1 MRTKIIL
8 LFSACLLLA
17 GTARAQ
23 WVVSDPGNLAQGII
37 NASKNIIHTSKTATN
52 MVANFQE
59 TVKIYEQGK
68 KYYDALKSVNNLVKD
83 GIKVK
88 NTILMIGEISDI
100 YVTNFQLMLRDENY
114 TAEELSAIAFGYTKL
129 LEESNNVLKEMKEVV
144 NITTLSMTDK
154 ERMDVVDRCYNR
166 VRNYRNLVMYYTNK
180 NISVSYLRSRKK
192 NDMDRVLA
200 LYGSRSERYW

>member
-1 MRTKIIL
+1 MKQRIIL

-37 NASKNIIHTSKTATN
+37 NASKNIIHTSKTAAN
-52 MVANFQE
+52 MVSNFQE

-83 GIKVK
+83 AIKVR
-88 NTILMIGEISDI
+88 NTILLIGDISDI

-114 TAEELSAIAFGYTKL
+114 TPEELSAIAFGYTKL
-129 LEESNNVLKEMKEVV
+129 LEESNNVLKEMKDVV
-144 NITTLSMTDK
+144 NITTLQMTDK

-166 VRNYRNLVMYYTNK
+166 VRRYRNLVMYYTNK

-192 NDMDRVLA
+192 NDMDRVLS
-200 LYGSRSERYW
+200 LYGSRNERYW

>member
-1 MRTKIIL
+1 MKTRIIL

-37 NASKNIIHTSKTATN
+37 NASKNIIHTSKTAAN
-52 MVANFQE
+52 MVSNFQE

-83 GIKVK
+83 ARKVREV
-88 NTILMIGEISDI
+88 ILMVGEVSDI
-100 YVTNFQLMLRDENY
+100 YVNSFQKMLRDENY
-114 TAEELSAIAFGYTKL
+114 TPEELSAIAFGYTKL
-129 LEESNNVLKEMKEVV
+129 LEESNGVLTEMKDVV

-154 ERMDVVDRCYNR
+154 ERMDVVDRCYNSMKC
-166 VRNYRNLVMYYTNK
+166 YRNLVMYYTNK
-180 NISVSYLRSRKK
+180 NISVSYLREKKK

-200 LYGSRSERYW
+200 LYGNGSERYW

>member
-1 MRTKIIL
+1 MRTRIIL
-8 LFSACLLLA
+8 LFSTCLLLA

-52 MVANFQE
+52 MVSNFQE

-83 GIKVK
+83 AVKVK

-114 TAEELSAIAFGYTKL
+114 TPEELSAIAFGYTKL
-129 LEESNNVLKEMKEVV
+129 LEESNDVLKEMKDVV

-192 NDMDRVLA
+192 NDMDRVMA
-200 LYGSRSERYW
+200 LYGSRNERYW

>member
-8 LFSACLLLA
+8 LLSACLLLA

-37 NASKNIIHTSKTATN
+37 NASKNIIHTSKTAAN
-52 MVANFQE
+52 MVNNFQE

-180 NISVSYLRSRKK
+180 NISVSYLRAKKK

>member
-1 MRTKIIL
+1 MKRRIIL

-37 NASKNIIHTSKTATN
+37 NASKNIIHTSKTAAN
-52 MVANFQE
+52 MVSNFQE

-83 GIKVK
+83 AIKVR
-88 NTILMIGEISDI
+88 NTILLIGDISDI

-114 TAEELSAIAFGYTKL
+114 TPEELSAIAFGYTKL
-129 LEESNNVLKEMKEVV
+129 LEESNNILKEMKDVV
-144 NITTLSMTDK
+144 NITTLQMTDK

-200 LYGSRSERYW
+200 LYGSRNERYW

>member
-1 MRTKIIL
+1 MRTRIIL

-23 WVVSDPGNLAQGII
+23 WLVSDPGNLAQGII

-52 MVANFQE
+52 MVSNFQE

-83 GIKVK
+83 AVKVK

-114 TAEELSAIAFGYTKL
+114 TPEELSSIAFGYTKL
-129 LEESNNVLKEMKEVV
+129 LEESNDVLKEMKDVV

-180 NISVSYLRSRKK
+180 NISVSYLRAKKK

>member
-1 MRTKIIL
+1 MKQKIIL

-37 NASKNIIHTSKTATN
+37 NASKNIIHTSKTAAN
-52 MVANFQE
+52 MVSNFQE

-83 GIKVK
+83 AIKVK
-88 NTILMIGEISDI
+88 NTILLIGDISDI

-114 TAEELSAIAFGYTKL
+114 TPEELSAIAFGYTKL
-129 LEESNNVLKEMKEVV
+129 LEESNNVLKEMKDVV
-144 NITTLSMTDK
+144 NITTLQMTDK
-154 ERMDVVDRCYNR
+154 ERIDVVDRCYNR

-192 NDMDRVLA
+192 NDMDRVLS
-200 LYGSRSERYW
+200 LYGSRNERYW

>member
-8 LFSACLLLA
+8 LLSACLLLA

-129 LEESNNVLKEMKEVV
+129 LEESNDVLKEMKDVV

-166 VRNYRNLVMYYTNK
+166 VRRYRNLVMYYTNK

-200 LYGSRSERYW
+200 LYGSRNERYW

>member
-1 MRTKIIL
+1 MKQRIIL

-37 NASKNIIHTSKTATN
+37 NASKNIIHTSKTAAN
-52 MVANFQE
+52 MVSNFQE

-83 GIKVK
+83 AIKVK
-88 NTILMIGEISDI
+88 NTILLIGDISDI

-114 TAEELSAIAFGYTKL
+114 TPEELSAIAFGYTKL
-129 LEESNNVLKEMKEVV
+129 LEESNNVLKEMKDVV
-144 NITTLSMTDK
+144 NITTLQMTDK

-200 LYGSRSERYW
+200 LYGSRNERYW

>member
-1 MRTKIIL
+1 MKTRIIL

-37 NASKNIIHTSKTATN
+37 NASKNIIHTSKTAAN
-52 MVANFQE
+52 MVSNFQE

-83 GIKVK
+83 ARKVREV
-88 NTILMIGEISDI
+88 ILMVGEVSDI
-100 YVTNFQLMLRDENY
+100 YVNSFQKMLRDENY
-114 TAEELSAIAFGYTKL
+114 TPEELSAIAFGYTKL
-129 LEESNNVLKEMKEVV
+129 LEESNGVLTEMKDVV

-154 ERMDVVDRCYNR
+154 ERMDVVDRCYNSMKR
-166 VRNYRNLVMYYTNK
+166 YRNLVMYYTNK
-180 NISVSYLRSRKK
+180 NISVSYLRAKKK

-200 LYGSRSERYW
+200 LFGSGSDRYW

>member
-1 MRTKIIL
+1 MKQKIIL
-8 LFSACLLLA
+8 LVSACLLLA

-37 NASKNIIHTSKTATN
+37 NASKNIIHTSKTAAN
-52 MVANFQE
+52 MVSNFQE

-83 GIKVK
+83 AVKVK
-88 NTILMIGEISDI
+88 NTILLIGEISEI
-100 YVTNFQLMLRDENY
+100 YVSNFQLMLRDENY
-114 TAEELSAIAFGYTKL
+114 TPEELSAIAFGYTKL

-144 NITTLSMTDK
+144 NITTLSMSDK
-154 ERMDVVDRCYNR
+154 ERMDVVDRCYNS
-166 VRNYRNLVMYYTNK
+166 VRRYRNLVMYYTNK

-200 LYGSRSERYW
+200 LYGSRNERYW

>member
-1 MRTKIIL
+1 MKTRIIL

-17 GTARAQ
+17 GTVRAQ

-52 MVANFQE
+52 MVSNFQE

-83 GIKVK
+83 AVKVK

-100 YVTNFQLMLRDENY
+100 YVSNFQLMLRDENY
-114 TAEELSAIAFGYTKL
+114 TPEELSAIAFGYTKL
-129 LEESNNVLKEMKEVV
+129 LEESNDVLKEMKDVV

-166 VRNYRNLVMYYTNK
+166 VRRYRNLVMYYTNK

>member
-1 MRTKIIL
+1 MRTRIIL

-37 NASKNIIHTSKTATN
+37 NASKNIVHTSKTATN
-52 MVANFQE
+52 MVSNFQE

-68 KYYDALKSVNNLVKD
+68 KYYDALKKVNNIVKD

-129 LEESNNVLKEMKEVV
+129 LEESNNVLKEMKDVV

-180 NISVSYLRSRKK
+180 NISVSYLRAKKK

-200 LYGSRSERYW
+200 LYGSRNERYW

>member
-1 MRTKIIL
+1 MKQKIIL

-52 MVANFQE
+52 MVSNFQE

-83 GIKVK
+83 AVKVR

-114 TAEELSAIAFGYTKL
+114 TPEELSAIAFGYTKL
-129 LEESNNVLKEMKEVV
+129 LEESNDVLKEMKDVV

-166 VRNYRNLVMYYTNK
+166 VRRYRNLVMYYTNK

>member
-1 MRTKIIL
+1 M

-37 NASKNIIHTSKTATN
+37 NASKNIIHTSKTAAN
-52 MVANFQE
+52 MVSNFQE

-83 GIKVK
+83 AIKVK
-88 NTILMIGEISDI
+88 NTILLIGDISDI

-114 TAEELSAIAFGYTKL
+114 TPEELSAIAFGYTKL
-129 LEESNNVLKEMKEVV
+129 LEESNNILKEMKDVV
-144 NITTLSMTDK
+144 NITTLQMTDK

-166 VRNYRNLVMYYTNK
+166 VRRYRNLVMYYTNK

-200 LYGSRSERYW
+200 LYGSRNERYW

>member
-52 MVANFQE
+52 MVSNFQE

-83 GIKVK
+83 AVKVR

-129 LEESNNVLKEMKEVV
+129 LEESNDVLKEMKDVV

-166 VRNYRNLVMYYTNK
+166 GRRYRNLVMYYTNK

-200 LYGSRSERYW
+200 LYGSRNERYW

>member
-1 MRTKIIL
+1 M
-8 LFSACLLLA
+8 SACLLLA

-180 NISVSYLRSRKK
+180 NISVSYLRAKKK
-192 NDMDRVLA
+192 NEHGQGAGA
-200 LYGSRSERYW
+200 LRQSQRTLLVTLNTLCL

>member
-8 LFSACLLLA
+8 LLSACLLLA

-52 MVANFQE
+52 MVSNFQE

-180 NISVSYLRSRKK
+180 NISVSYLRAKKK

>member
-1 MRTKIIL
+1 MKTRIIL

-37 NASKNIIHTSKTATN
+37 NASKNIVHTSKTATN
-52 MVANFQE
+52 MVSNFQE

-83 GIKVK
+83 AVKVK

-114 TAEELSAIAFGYTKL
+114 TPEELSAIAFGYTKL
-129 LEESNNVLKEMKEVV
+129 LEESNDVLKEMKDVV

-180 NISVSYLRSRKK
+180 NISVSYLRSRKE
-192 NDMDRVLA
+192 NDMDRVMA
-200 LYGSRSERYW
+200 LYGSRNERYW

>member
-8 LFSACLLLA
+8 LFSACLLLS

-180 NISVSYLRSRKK
+180 NISVSYLRAKKK

>member
-1 MRTKIIL
+1 MKQKIIL

-37 NASKNIIHTSKTATN
+37 NASKNIIHTSKTAAN
-52 MVANFQE
+52 MVSNFQE

-83 GIKVK
+83 AIKVK
-88 NTILMIGEISDI
+88 NTILLIGDISDI

-114 TAEELSAIAFGYTKL
+114 TPEELSAIAFGYTKL

-180 NISVSYLRSRKK
+180 NISVSYLRAKKK

>member
-1 MRTKIIL
+1 MKTKIIL
-8 LFSACLLLA
+8 LLSACLLLA

-166 VRNYRNLVMYYTNK
+166 VRRYRNLVMYYTNK

-200 LYGSRSERYW
+200 LYGSRNERYW

>member
-100 YVTNFQLMLRDENY
+100 YVMNFQLMLRDENY

-180 NISVSYLRSRKK
+180 NISVSYLRAKKK